1 MSFITKT
8 HLSRRTFLHGV
19 GVTMALPLLE
29 SMIPAATAFGQ
40 TAARPRTRLGAI
52 YFPHGAI
59 MPKWTPATEG
69 AGYELTEILQPI
81 KPFYDQVNVI
91 SDLRHALAYGSG
103 ATANHNRAAAAFL
116 SGAFAE
122 PGAQPTLG
130 ITFDQIAAQKIG
142 QDTPLPSLE
151 LTIEEPSL
159 NCGDGLSCSY
169 RDTISWQGQHAPLP
183 MQNNPQ
189 VVFERLF
196 GDGNT
201 AEQRKARRDQSIS
214 LLDSVLGEA
223 STLQRKLPASDRT
236 RLDQYLTDV
245 REIERRVQKAGQQLS
260 DDLPIPAAP
269 TGVPRDVEEHIKLMY
284 DLQVLAWQ
292 AEITRVSTFLMC
304 KELSTTVYAKSGV
317 RDAFHTLSH
326 HSNVPDNIN
335 RFAILNM
342 YHVGAVRLFPGQ
354 AAFDAGWRRHVARS
368 LAGAVRQ
375 RVERRQPAQSHR
387 SAGARGGRRL
397 GPPQG
402 RTPSASSEEHAD
414 GQSARR
420 DARQARGHHRQAG
433 RQHGADFAVV
443 PGPQSSVL
451 ESCAAKTVD

>member
-1 MSFITKT
+1 MSVLTKK

-19 GVTMALPLLE
+19 GVTMALPLLD
-29 SMIPAATAFGQ
+29 SMIPAATVFGQ
-40 TAARPRTRLGAI
+40 TVAKPRTRFGAI

-59 MPKWTPATEG
+59 MSQWKPAAEG
-69 AGYELTEILQPI
+69 AGFELTEILQPI
-81 KPFYDQVNVI
+81 KPFYDQVSVI

-103 ATANHNRAAAAFL
+103 ATANHNRSAAAFL

-122 PGAQPTLG
+122 VGAQPSLG
-130 ITFDQIAAQKIG
+130 ITVDQVTAQKIG

-169 RDTISWQGQHAPLP
+169 RDTISWQGPHAPLP

-201 AEQRKARRDQSIS
+201 AEQRKARRAQSLS
-214 LLDSVLGEA
+214 LLDSVMGDA
-223 STLQRKLPASDRT
+223 AALQRKLPASDRA
-236 RLDQYLTDV
+236 RLDQYLSDV

-260 DDLPIPAAP
+260 DDLPVPAAP
-269 TGVPRDVEEHIKLMY
+269 TGVPKDVEEHIKLMY

-304 KELSTTVYAKSGV
+304 KELSGSTYPKSGV

-326 HSNVPDNIN
+326 HSNVKENIE
-335 RFAILNM
+335 RFAVLNT
-342 YHVGAVRLFPGQ
+342 YHVGLFGYFLEKLRATPDGDGTLLDHSLVLYGSGMSDGNQ
-354 AAFDAGWRRHVARS
+354 HNHTDLPIV
-368 LAGAVRQ
+368 LAG
-375 RVERRQPAQSHR
+375 
-387 SAGARGGRRL
+387 GASGRLKGGRHLRHPKNTPMANLLVAMLDTL
-397 GPPQG
+397 GIPTDKLG
-402 RTPSASSEEHAD
+402 DST
-414 GQSARR
+414 
-420 DARQARGHHRQAG
+420 
-433 RQHGADFAVV
+433 
-443 PGPQSSVL
+443 GPISL
-451 ESCAAKTVD
+451 

>member
-1 MSFITKT
+1 MAFITKA

-29 SMIPAATAFGQ
+29 SMIPAATLLGQ
-40 TAARPRTRLGAI
+40 TVAKPHTRFGAI

-59 MPKWTPATEG
+59 MPQWTPAAEG
-69 AGYELTEILQPI
+69 AGFELTPILQPL
-81 KPFYDQVNVI
+81 KPFYNQINVI
-91 SDLRHALAYGSG
+91 SDLRHANAYGSG
-103 ATANHNRAAAAFL
+103 ATANHNRSAAAYL

-122 PGAQPTLG
+122 TGAQPSLG
-130 ITFDQIAAQKIG
+130 ITVDQIDARKIG

-169 RDTISWQGQHAPLP
+169 RDTISWQGPHAPLP

-201 AEQRKARRDQSIS
+201 AEQRKTRRAQSIS
-214 LLDSVLGEA
+214 LLDSVVGEA
-223 STLQRKLPASDRT
+223 AALQRKLPASDRT
-236 RLDQYLTDV
+236 RLDQYLSDV

-260 DDLPIPAAP
+260 DDLPVPPAP
-269 TGVPRDVEEHIKLMY
+269 TGVPRDIEEHIKLMY

-304 KELSTTVYAKSGV
+304 KELSGATYPKSGV

-326 HSNVPDNIN
+326 HSNVKDNID
-335 RFAILNM
+335 RFATLNT
-342 YHVGAVRLFPGQ
+342 YHVGLFAYFLDKLRTTPDGDGTLLDHSLVLYGSGMSDGNQ
-354 AAFDAGWRRHVARS
+354 HNHTDLPIL
-368 LAGAVRQ
+368 LAG
-375 RVERRQPAQSHR
+375 
-387 SAGARGGRRL
+387 GASGRLKGGRHLRHPKNTPMANLLVAMLDKLAVTTDKL
-397 GPPQG
+397 GDS
-402 RTPSASSEEHAD
+402 T
-414 GQSARR
+414 
-420 DARQARGHHRQAG
+420 
-433 RQHGADFAVV
+433 
-443 PGPQSSVL
+443 GPISL
-451 ESCAAKTVD
+451 